1 MLLKVGAGEVV
12 AALGGLAAGEG
23 DELAEVAVAGARGG
37 QQHDR
42 RAVGER
48 DLGAVDQPEVARR
61 RIALDRVAQR
71 QVGARAARER
81 ALVGDGQRRVA
92 ERDRPLDQFLGVRG
106 AAQEREVADAVQFGV
121 GGLQFSYSGKR
132 ASTCFCTYR
141 PACTGS

>member
-1 MLLKVGAGEVV
+1 MPFEVGTGEVV
-12 AALGGLAAGEG
+12 AAFLCLPAGKR
-23 DELAEVAVAGARGG
+23 DELAEIAVAGTRGG
-37 QQHDR
+37 QQDEC
-42 RAVGER
+42 RAVCER
-48 DLGAVDQPEVARR
+48 DLGAVDQLEVARCR
-61 RIALDRVAQR
+61 VAFDRLAQR
-71 QVGARAARER
+71 QVGARGTGER
-81 ALVGDGQRRVA
+81 AFVGDGERRVA